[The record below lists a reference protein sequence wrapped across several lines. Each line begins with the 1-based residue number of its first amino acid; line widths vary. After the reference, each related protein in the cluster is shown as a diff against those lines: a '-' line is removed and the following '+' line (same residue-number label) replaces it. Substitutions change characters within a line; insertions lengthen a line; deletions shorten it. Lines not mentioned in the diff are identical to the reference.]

1 MNHSKIYRKL
11 PIQILISPSEH
22 YYYTTTTTIT
32 TYTKFQI
39 PIENSYFHTKN
50 SIFLPFGLTRVR
62 ISEVRI
68 SEGVLYW
75 HPYRLYT
82 KFRVSS

>member
-11 PIQILISPSEH
+11 AIQILINPSETLL
-22 YYYTTTTTIT
+22 YYYIT
-32 TYTKFQI
+32 TYKKFQI
-39 PIENSYFHTKN
+39 PIENSCFYTKN

-68 SEGVLYW
+68 SEGVLY
-75 HPYRLYT
+75 YG
-82 KFRVSS
+82 F